1 MKFVKVIMVMLVL
14 VMLAGCNSNMMK
26 DDTEEKD
33 ALLYE
38 MLMNATIEQELNRF
52 GNNEIY
58 TLTNNTDITFDAIYV
73 NYDIFDADGV
83 KLKSRSTNVRD
94 ITPGQVFQIK
104 LTSFDSKATA
114 FNITSI
120 SVDVFK

>member
-26 DDTEEKD
+26 DDAEEKD